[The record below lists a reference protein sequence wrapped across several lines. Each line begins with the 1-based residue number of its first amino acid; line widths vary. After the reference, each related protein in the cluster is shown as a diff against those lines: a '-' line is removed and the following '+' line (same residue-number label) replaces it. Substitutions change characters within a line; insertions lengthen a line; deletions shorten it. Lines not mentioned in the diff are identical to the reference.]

1 VKVVRLGNDFLGWNM
16 LSATRCLYKAATE
29 RVVTMVGLK
38 QEPNAKEML
47 EKLYQETLEKVKIL
61 PEKSVYRQNVEK
73 ITNYRWK
80 VVKES
85 ETVEAIEERVGAGLV
100 EELIEQ
106 AKNELQLIPKFKEW
120 KLWEGDAEKIKIN
133 ILD

>member
-1 VKVVRLGNDFLGWNM
+1 MLKTRFL
-16 LSATRCLYKAATE
+16 CKAAE
-29 RVVTMVGLK
+29 RVFTMVGLK
-38 QEPNAKEML
+38 PEPNAKEVL

-85 ETVEAIEERVGAGLV
+85 ETVEAIEERVGMGLV

-106 AKNELQLIPKFKEW
+106 AKNELDLIPKFQEW
-120 KLWEGDAEKIKIN
+120 KLWEGDPEKIKIN

>member
-1 VKVVRLGNDFLGWNM
+1 
-16 LSATRCLYKAATE
+16 
-29 RVVTMVGLK
+29 
-38 QEPNAKEML
+38 ML